1 MEIQVLGGNTVRI
14 STKKTSIIV
23 NDSTATGKSNLKDDE
38 IALFSDKTDNKFEKK
53 IRLFVCSA
61 GEYEVADVLIIG
73 IPAFPYKEDSPKKLN
88 STIFKL
94 ISDDTSLAVVGDIS
108 PDLTDSQIEDL
119 GHVDALIIAVGGNSL
134 TLDALEALK
143 VIKKIDPFVVIPV
156 HYNDGTTQYPSK
168 QDDLEQIT
176 KVIGLEIAETINKYK
191 LKSSNFIEGQATKLV
206 VLEKT

>member
-23 NDSTATGKSNLKDDE
+23 NDSTTTGKSNLKDDD

-119 GHVDALIIAVGGNSL
+119 GHIDALIIAVGGNGL

-156 HYNDGTTQYPSK
+156 HYDDGTTQYPSK
-168 QDDLEQIT
+168 QDDLER
-176 KVIGLEIAETINKYK
+176 
-191 LKSSNFIEGQATKLV
+191 
-206 VLEKT
+206 